1 MFQYECTLF
10 HFFHKS
16 LKNLGFLGLRAT
28 PWPAQSSTAQS
39 STETLADVI
48 SGPVRRNPMLRRT
61 PICSTAQS
69 STDTLAPET
78 LADAISRLAD
88 FLNETET
95 LAPAPGTLDDA
106 TALEELRRSKFN
118 LVLY

>member
-28 PWPAQSSTAQS
+28 HWPAQS
-39 STETLADVI
+39 
-48 SGPVRRNPMLRRT
+48 
-61 PICSTAQS
+61 STAQS

-78 LADAISRLAD
+78 LDDAISCLAD

>member
-1 MFQYECTLF
+1 MFQKEYTLF

-16 LKNLGFLGLRAT
+16 LKNLGILELRAT
-28 PWPAQSSTAQS
+28 PWP
-39 STETLADVI
+39 ETLADVI

>member
-28 PWPAQSSTAQS
+28 HWPAQSSTAQS
-39 STETLADVI
+39 STETLAYVL
-48 SGPVRRNPMLRRT
+48 NET
-61 PICSTAQS
+61 E
-69 STDTLAPET
+69 TLAPAPGT
-78 LADAISRLAD
+78 LDDAISCLAD

>member
-1 MFQYECTLF
+1 MFQKEYTLF

-39 STETLADVI
+39 ST
-48 SGPVRRNPMLRRT
+48 
-61 PICSTAQS
+61 AQS

-78 LADAISRLAD
+78 LDDAISCLAD

-106 TALEELRRSKFN
+106 TAIEELRRSKFN